1 MLYCR
6 IFALRAHLRNS
17 PPSLLIIGN
26 NSLKQLA
33 FGARANSPAPIGR
46 SSNYHNPECSRC
58 ARRIML
64 FLKVVMVVSKSQ
76 YGWVKNADAPSPC
89 ALLRCSRHLR
99 TELREPTDCAMR
111 TRELLVPVELRI
123 RFPHR
128 LEPPVPREVKMVVGV
143 FERGGKRPLH
153 QWPVQR
159 LVADV
164 TLPPRPVLGI
174 LDRILQQVKFL
185 RRLTHMKLQQ
195 IEIQQPFHFISP
207 ASRYG
212 I

>member
-58 ARRIML
+58 VRRIML

-76 YGWVKNADAPSPC
+76 YGWVKNADAPSLC
-89 ALLRCSRHLR
+89 ALLRCSRRLR
-99 TELREPTDCAMR
+99 PELSEPTDCAMR
-111 TRELLVPVELRI
+111 TRELLVPVKLRI
-123 RFPHR
+123 SFPHR
-128 LEPPVPREVKMVVGV
+128 
-143 FERGGKRPLH
+143 
-153 QWPVQR
+153 PVQR
-159 LVADV
+159 LVAGSTFMQITAFACHYDNTSV
-164 TLPPRPVLGI
+164 RKLALPV
-174 LDRILQQVKFL
+174 
-185 RRLTHMKLQQ
+185 
-195 IEIQQPFHFISP
+195 
-207 ASRYG
+207 YG
-212 I
+212 ICQNTYIFSQTSMCGLNEGVTYMRVPSCSKPLDHAAYKSRHVSLYFTRS